1 MIYCKECIQIN
12 PLPKCLEPGD
22 TLNLTGITF
31 PDNVSSD
38 LYAILYN
45 ISSLNTIMWT
55 IGTDANGEIIS
66 TNGVASNGLD
76 VTEAYD
82 LMNHSYEIEFT
93 NTELEPVTAV
103 VQDKEGCCIKFGVLK
118 PLKAAGDFP
127 VTTGTC
133 NA

>member
-12 PLPKCLEPGD
+12 PLPKCLAPGD
-22 TLNLTGITF
+22 SLYLTGITF
-31 PDNVSSD
+31 PDNVGSD
-38 LYAILYN
+38 LYAILHN

-55 IGTDANGEIIS
+55 IGIDANGEIIS
-66 TNGVASNGLD
+66 TNGVATTGLD
-76 VTEAYD
+76 ISDAYD

-93 NTELEPVTAV
+93 TTELEPVTAV
-103 VQDKEGCCIKFGVLK
+103 IGDQQGCCLKFGVLK
-118 PLKAAGDFP
+118 PLQASGEYP